1 MVIVIFDI
9 KELQRGSFQGELL
22 VSKHIQNKENFVIIR
37 CFSFVDDLA
46 VTVFIA
52 LEVMSQKPL
61 CFVLCVIVYT
71 INIKCQ
77 Y

>member
-22 VSKHIQNKENFVIIR
+22 VSKYIQNKENFVIIR

-52 LEVMSQKPL
+52 LEIMSQKPL